1 MKLPLISLDRT
12 VFSDFEKAI
21 QKEWLVTNGLGGYA
35 SSTVLGLNTRKY
47 HGLLVAAFHPPGD
60 RRVLLTKLDEE
71 ISLGEHVWRLG
82 VNEFKNAMFP
92 EGHRFLDEVSIS
104 PYPEFH
110 YVACYVDVWKR
121 IFMPR
126 EKNAVVTLY
135 NVSNRN
141 DNDVIL
147 RVFPLLNS
155 RSFHEVTDKNS
166 FSNFSQDQRDDS
178 VSFGFKNPQSV
189 LLLKTTGKY
198 STTGHWMDKVY
209 LRQEASRG
217 ESCFD
222 DCYQPGYFETTV
234 RGDDREKFALVAVA
248 EETEEDAAAEL
259 KELPTDFKGLEKL
272 YWDEANLQ
280 EKSLVG
286 YYSSHE
292 NPYPNDWL
300 SWLVLATNHF
310 IVWGRNR
317 NEKSVI
323 AGYHWFG
330 PWGRDTFISLPG
342 LALIMGKFDVARAVF
357 LGFAKFCQDGLIP
370 NFIPEKNGKPA
381 YNTVDATLWYV
392 NTVLQYLKYT
402 GDFRF
407 VEQHLWKILKSAIQ
421 DHVDGTLFGIR
432 VDDDGLLSHGPQLT
446 WMDSSVA
453 GTPIFP
459 RAGKAVEIQALWYNA
474 LKIMELLASEFDE
487 DKQAKD
493 YSQMAEKTRRS
504 FVEKFWIENKCYLYD
519 VLNGSDRD
527 DSLRPNQLLAASLD
541 FSMLSERIRD
551 GVIGTVQ
558 RELLTPCGLRTLA
571 KTDTRYI
578 GAYSGNREK
587 RDRAYHSGTV
597 WPWLL
602 GPFVT
607 AYLKSKSFSKSE
619 REHVFQDFLKP
630 LLTTQVYTAGMGT
643 LSEIYDGDPPHT
655 PRGCIAQAWSVAEPL
670 RAYVEDVQLVR
681 PGYEKAIVRTSR

>member
-1 MKLPLISLDRT
+1 MRLPLINLDRT
-12 VFSDFEKAI
+12 IFSDFEKAT

-71 ISLGEHVWRLG
+71 ILLDDTVWRLG
-82 VNEFKNAMFP
+82 VNEFKNALFP
-92 EGHRFLDEVSIS
+92 EGHRFLDQVSIS
-104 PYPEFH
+104 PFPTFH
-110 YVACYVDVWKR
+110 YVACYVDVWKG

-135 NVSNRN
+135 NVSNRY
-141 DNDVIL
+141 DEDVNL

-155 RSFHEVTDKNS
+155 RGFHEVTDKDK
-166 FSNFSQDQRDDS
+166 FSKFSQDQRGDI
-178 VSFGFKNPQSV
+178 VSFGFKNPQSS
-189 LLLKTTGKY
+189 LLIKTTGKY
-198 STTGHWMDKVY
+198 STTGHWIDKIY
-209 LRQEASRG
+209 LREEALRG

-234 RGDDREKFALVAVA
+234 GAEDREDFALIAVA
-248 EETEEDAAAEL
+248 EETEESAASEL
-259 KELPTDFKGLEKL
+259 KELPADFDSLKEL

-280 EKSLVG
+280 EKSLMA

-292 NPYPNDWL
+292 DPYPDGWL
-300 SWLVLATNHF
+300 SWLVLATNQF
-310 IVWGRNR
+310 IVRSRRKG
-317 NEKSVI
+317 EKSVI

-342 LALIMGKFDVARAVF
+342 LVLIMGKFDVARAVF
-357 LGFAKFCQDGLIP
+357 LDFAKFCQDGLIP
-370 NFIPEKNGKPA
+370 NFIPEKNEEPA
-381 YNTVDATLWYV
+381 YNTVDATLWYI
-392 NTVLQYLKYT
+392 NAVLQYLKYT

-407 VEQHLWKILKSAIQ
+407 VEQHLWKILKSVVQ
-421 DHVDGTLFGIR
+421 KHVDGTLFDIH

-446 WMDSSVA
+446 WMDSSIA
-453 GTPIFP
+453 GNPIFP

-474 LKIMELLASEFDE
+474 IRIMELLATRFGEDE
-487 DKQAKD
+487 QAEN
-493 YSQMAEKTRRS
+493 YSQMAEKTCRS
-504 FVEKFWIENKCYLYD
+504 FVEKFWIEDKGYLYD
-519 VLNGSDRD
+519 VLNGSERD

-541 FSMLSERIRD
+541 FSMLSKRMKE
-551 GVIGTVQ
+551 GVIGSVQ
-558 RELLTPCGLRTLA
+558 RELLTPCGLRTLSRI
-571 KTDTRYI
+571 DPRYI

-602 GPFVT
+602 GPFIT
-607 AYLKSKSFSKSE
+607 AYLKAKSFSESE

-630 LLTTQVYTAGMGT
+630 LLTIQVYTAGMGT

-681 PGYEKAIVRTSR
+681 PSYEKGIVQTSR